1 MVFAPSLTGSEGI
14 NGLTQCQAAL
24 SDRGLTPNLRTER
37 QGGGSDETLISEVFQ
52 RRELLADL
60 DRLIIADVR
69 RQARRAWL
77 RRWTRVAIFSFGL
90 PLALLVFFVCAY
102 LYIKEYDWTPQSF
115 FVMLW
120 PTLAL
125 LFSTVYAL
133 KTFSPEEV

>member
-1 MVFAPSLTGSEGI
+1 MDIKTDNSIDNLIRDTI
-14 NGLTQCQAAL
+14 N
-24 SDRGLTPNLRTER
+24 
-37 QGGGSDETLISEVFQ
+37 

-60 DRLIIADVR
+60 DRMIIADVR

-77 RRWTRVAIFSFGL
+77 RRWARAAIFSFGL

-102 LYIKEYDWTPQSF
+102 LYMDAHGWTPTTL

-120 PTLAL
+120 PTLGL

-133 KTFSPEEV
+133 RTFSPEEV

>member
-1 MVFAPSLTGSEGI
+1 MNAMTDDSFDHLIRDTI
-14 NGLTQCQAAL
+14 N
-24 SDRGLTPNLRTER
+24 
-37 QGGGSDETLISEVFQ
+37 

-60 DRLIIADVR
+60 DRMIIADVR

-77 RRWTRVAIFSFGL
+77 RRWARAAIFSFGL

-102 LYIKEYDWTPQSF
+102 LYMDAHGWTPTTL

-120 PTLAL
+120 PTLGL

-133 KTFSPEEV
+133 RTFSPEEV

>member
-1 MVFAPSLTGSEGI
+1 MTDNTLDNLIRDTI
-14 NGLTQCQAAL
+14 N
-24 SDRGLTPNLRTER
+24 
-37 QGGGSDETLISEVFQ
+37 

-69 RQARRAWL
+69 RQSRHAWL
-77 RRWTRVAIFSFGL
+77 RRWARAVIFSFGL
-90 PLALLVFFVCAY
+90 PLVLMFFFTCAY

-120 PTLAL
+120 PTLGL

-133 KTFSPEEV
+133 RTFSPEEV

>member
-1 MVFAPSLTGSEGI
+1 MNVKTDNSI
-14 NGLTQCQAAL
+14 
-24 SDRGLTPNLRTER
+24 DNLIR
-37 QGGGSDETLISEVFQ
+37 ETID

-77 RRWTRVAIFSFGL
+77 RRWARAAVFSFGL
-90 PLALLVFFVCAY
+90 PLVLIIWVSCAY

-120 PTLAL
+120 PTLGL

-133 KTFSPEEV
+133 RTFSPEEV

>member
-1 MVFAPSLTGSEGI
+1 MNPMTDKSLDNLIRDTI
-14 NGLTQCQAAL
+14 N
-24 SDRGLTPNLRTER
+24 
-37 QGGGSDETLISEVFQ
+37 

-77 RRWTRVAIFSFGL
+77 RRWARAAIFSFGL

-120 PTLAL
+120 PTLGL

-133 KTFSPEEV
+133 RTFSPEEV